1 MSSRRGALAVLG
13 ALFAAAIALIA
24 VELGT
29 GASTFGDNAV
39 EDPCTATVEFPGD
52 GLDATIQR
60 IVLSGLN
67 GAACELGTTREELV
81 LSFVPEAPGS
91 EPIPW
96 DDATIEDAVRAG
108 LLRAVDDAEAR
119 DSIGGLTATILR
131 QVIQRAP
138 IDWLIKGGSELA
150 DLFGG

>member
-1 MSSRRGALAVLG
+1 VKSRRAALWILG
-13 ALFAAAIALIA
+13 ALFAAALALIA

-29 GASTFGDNAV
+29 GASSFGEDAV
-39 EDPCTATVEFPGD
+39 PDPCTATVEFPGD
-52 GLDATIQR
+52 GFDATIQR

-67 GAACELGTTREELV
+67 GAACELETTREELV

-96 DDATIEDAVRAG
+96 DEATIERAVRAG

-119 DSIGGLTATILR
+119 DSIGGLTATIIR
-131 QVIQRAP
+131 EVIERAP
-138 IDWLIKGGSELA
+138 IDWLIEGGSELA
-150 DLFGG
+150 DLLGD